1 MTNLMIAVS
10 IALVQAVTAAAQP
23 PAAAPTESAAASAKP
38 DAETG
43 TKVSRDTLLCR
54 QEKVLGSLIPRKICY
69 TRSEQEDREQQD
81 HRTMDR
87 LQSQFGTCPTP
98 GCH

>member
-1 MTNLMIAVS
+1 MRLMVLAISAVL
-10 IALVQAVTAAAQP
+10 AQAEPPPSAPPAGVLAA
-23 PAAAPTESAAASAKP
+23 PAAASTPPGSPA
-38 DAETG
+38 G

-54 QEKVLGSLIPRKICY
+54 QEQVIGSRIPRKVCY
-69 TRSEQEDREQQD
+69 TRNQQEQREQED

-98 GCH
+98 NCR

>member
-1 MTNLMIAVS
+1 MKFMVLAVS
-10 IALVQAVTAAAQP
+10 ALLAQAAP
-23 PAAAPTESAAASAKP
+23 PSSSPPDPAASSAKP
-38 DAETG
+38 ASE

-54 QEKVLGSLIPRKICY
+54 QETVLGSLIPRKVCY
-69 TRSEQEDREQQD
+69 TRNQQEQREQED

-98 GCH
+98 NCR